1 MLGYFGIYSA
11 PEAKAF
17 ANAVEENPRLGLLPH
32 QIGEMNARPNGGL
45 LSLFKFLQIRPA
57 A

>member
-17 ANAVEENPRLGLLPH
+17 ANAVEDTPRLGLLPH
-32 QIGEMNARPNGGL
+32 QIGELNSRPSRSF
-45 LSLFKFLQIRPA
+45 LSFFKFLQTRPA

>member
-17 ANAVEENPRLGLLPH
+17 DNAVEDTPRMGLLPH
-32 QIGEMNARPNGGL
+32 QIDELNSRPTGGF
-45 LSLFKFLQIRPA
+45 LSFFKFLQTRPA